1 LIAPETAAYLSWAS
15 RQGVGGEWLWSWWLV
30 LVAPWT
36 PRLIWVRGG
45 LAGDEMVDWS
55 VRVEQLR
62 PLGLLWVVTR
72 A

>member
-1 LIAPETAAYLSWAS
+1 
-15 RQGVGGEWLWSWWLV
+15 LV